1 MSPDVATGKPDWL
14 KKELPQGAQVE
25 EVRRLM
31 RANNLSTV
39 CEEAR
44 CPNRGECWSE
54 GEATVMIMGDT
65 CTRGCGFCHV
75 NTEAQG
81 NDLDPMEPARVAAT
95 VDALDLD
102 YVVVT
107 SVDRDDLPDQGA
119 DHWAKVIRKVRRDHP
134 DTVVDVLLPDF
145 QGDRALV
152 ETVVEADP
160 HVLAHNVETV
170 ERLTPR
176 VRDARAGYQQ
186 SLDVLE
192 TFTELRPDGY
202 TKTGLMAG
210 LGETREELRETM
222 RDLRDVG
229 VDFLTVGQYLQPSG
243 QHLEVERWVPPDE
256 FDAIEDEAR
265 EMGFEHVVAGPFVRS
280 SYKAWEVREI
290 VVGDAA

>member
-1 MSPDVATGKPDWL
+1 MSPDVATGKPEWL
-14 KKELPQGAQVE
+14 KKELPSGERVE

-31 RANNLSTV
+31 RGNSLTTV

-75 NTEAQG
+75 NTAAAG
-81 NDLDPMEPARVAAT
+81 NDLDPFEPARVAAT

-119 DHWAKVIRKVRRDHP
+119 GHWAKVIRKVREEHP
-134 DTVVDVLLPDF
+134 ETVVDVLLPDF
-145 QGDRALV
+145 RGDEDLL
-152 ETVVEADP
+152 ETVVEAGP

-176 VRDARAGYQQ
+176 VRDARAGYEQ
-186 SLDVLE
+186 SLGVLE
-192 TFTELRPDGY
+192 AFRELAPDGY
-202 TKTGLMAG
+202 TKTGLMVG
-210 LGETREELRETM
+210 LGETREELRETF
-222 RDLRDVG
+222 RELRRVG

-243 QHLEVERWVPPDE
+243 EHLEVERFVPPDE
-256 FDAIEDEAR
+256 FDEIE
-265 EMGFEHVVAGPFVRS
+265 EMGRDLGFEHVVAGPFVRS
-280 SYKAWEVREI
+280 SYKAWEVRDL
-290 VVGDAA
+290 VVDG